1 LAAQIINL
9 LILFFAFK
17 YLLGN
22 KLTAALQERKAK
34 LAKLDE
40 AEAAY
45 DELIAK
51 AQSERDELIAS
62 GTASKKQ
69 LISEAA
75 QLAEA
80 KKLEII
86 EAAQAQATIIKAQA
100 DQAREAEKSELY
112 TQFESMVKKTA
123 MAGLKKLIPSK
134 AEVYEQ
140 YMEEIT
146 PNK

>member
-1 LAAQIINL
+1 MAAQIINL